1 MNYRT
6 EITSTLGFLERNL
19 SLVKRYLG
27 WEVVFMTYN
36 VVNALVIGFIGVTQ
50 GKEFVM
56 YLTIGALV
64 WGFLSVLFHEI
75 SESVAWERWEG
86 TIEYTFMA
94 PIHRFTQLF
103 GSCLFAIV
111 YGLIRTV
118 IILFCVVLFLGLSLK
133 NANLLSAFVVL
144 AVSGL
149 SFIGLGLVAAVLPLM
164 STEKGAQ
171 ATHIM
176 EAVILLVSGVYYE
189 VTVLPKWVQPLSVFS
204 PATYALKALRLAL
217 LHNASLKELLPTILL
232 LLAIGACL
240 IPMGLFVFNIA
251 EIYAKK
257 TGKLKR
263 NG

>member
-1 MNYRT
+1 MNHRI
-6 EITSTLGFLERNL
+6 ELISTLGFLERNL

-27 WEVVFMTYN
+27 WEVVFMSYN
-36 VVNALVIGFIGVTQ
+36 VANALVIGFIGVTQ
-50 GKEFVM
+50 GPQFVM
-56 YLTIGALV
+56 YLTVGALV

-94 PIHRFTQLF
+94 PIHRFTQLM
-103 GSCLFAIV
+103 GSCLFAVV
-111 YGLIRTV
+111 YGLLRTV
-118 IILFCVVLFLGLSLK
+118 IILFFVVLFLGLSLK
-133 NANLLSAFVVL
+133 QANLASALVVL

-149 SFIGLGLVAAVLPLM
+149 SFIGLGLVAAILPLM

-189 VTVLPKWVQPLSVFS
+189 VTVLPKWLQPLSFFS
-204 PATYALKALRLAL
+204 PATYSLRALRAAL
-217 LHNASLKELLPTILL
+217 LEGAGLRELWPTILL
-232 LLAIGACL
+232 LAAIGLCL
-240 IPMGLFVFNIA
+240 IPLGMVVFNMA
-251 EIYAKK
+251 ETYAKR